1 MRLGSKN
8 ELDDVDRERASGH
21 TGRHHAMNADPLV
34 IGALLPADV
43 GRCAELDAVLFA
55 GDEPWS
61 AAVFERELA
70 SKDGYFVSARRAGT
84 LIGYGGIARLGSTG
98 FTGVAFYEV
107 RNIGVDPAH
116 QGQGIG
122 RRLLDELLKFAAAG
136 VVYLEVRCDNEA
148 AIALYRDV
156 GFDQVGLR
164 PGYYKG
170 VDALTMRREPRAC
183 TRQST

>member
-1 MRLGSKN
+1 MTDSS
-8 ELDDVDRERASGH
+8 EQV
-21 TGRHHAMNADPLV
+21 V
-34 IGALLPADV
+34 IGALLPSDV

-61 AAVFERELA
+61 AAVFARELA
-70 SKDGYFVSARRAGT
+70 NKDGYFVSARTAGT

-98 FTGVAFYEV
+98 FTGVSFYEV

-116 QGQGIG
+116 QGHGVG
-122 RRLLDELLKFAAAG
+122 RRLLDELLGFAAG
-136 VVYLEVRCDNEA
+136 GTVYLEVRYDNEA

-164 PGYYKG
+164 PGYYNG
-170 VDALTMRREPRAC
+170 VDALTMRREPPA
-183 TRQST
+183 STQ

>member
-1 MRLGSKN
+1 
-8 ELDDVDRERASGH
+8 
-21 TGRHHAMNADPLV
+21 MNAPLEPVV

-61 AAVFERELA
+61 APIFARELA
-70 SKDGYFVSARRAGT
+70 STDSYFVSARSAGA
-84 LIGYGGIARLGSTG
+84 LIGYAGIARLGSTG
-98 FTGVAFYEV
+98 FTGVSFYEV

-116 QGQGIG
+116 QGRGVG
-122 RRLLDELLKFAAAG
+122 RRLLDELLKFAAGGA
-136 VVYLEVRCDNEA
+136 VYLEVRYDNEP

-164 PGYYKG
+164 PGYYNG
-170 VDALTMRREPRAC
+170 VDALTMRREPN
-183 TRQST
+183 